1 MGCASSQPVVSRN
14 GQVMTQQEMQQL
26 AMQQQVMQQQVM
38 QQQVM
43 SVTVPIG
50 AQPGTVL
57 QMNDAY
63 GRLVQ
68 VQVPPGMREGM
79 QFQVQLGGTQQAI
92 TNYGANWNLEQQQRV
107 QRVQELAQAG
117 GVTIRYGDR
126 RHAPGTWKNGRP
138 VH

>member
-1 MGCASSQPVVSRN
+1 MGCASSQPVVTRN
-14 GQVMTQQEMQQL
+14 GVVQTQQQLQQIK
-26 AMQQQVMQQQVM
+26 QQQVMQQQAM

-68 VQVPPGMREGM
+68 VQVPPGMSEGM
-79 QFQVQLGGTQQAI
+79 QFQVQLGGTQQALAS
-92 TNYGANWNLEQQQRV
+92 YGANWNLEQQQRV